1 MTFLVAAVIAV
12 SLAAGLLAEPR
23 LPHRGRPVA
32 RAIAWVQFYVTL
44 PFITFFVMVRFEPT
58 GGSGLGLLAGYV
70 ELAIVGL
77 IAWAIG
83 RCVLHLSGPSLGAL
97 IVVCFMGNTGL
108 VGTPLAGAIFGS
120 DAIEP
125 AIAFDALV
133 SGPMFYVASVSIG
146 AAFGSAIAPSARARV
161 RALARNPPLIAVIC
175 GLVAPDALAPDVLVD
190 AAHVLVYA
198 LVPFAFF
205 MVGLT
210 LGGEAEEG
218 VLRFPPALTA
228 PVAVAI
234 GLRLVVAPLLML
246 ALAALVGG
254 VPDAYLL
261 QAATPAAV
269 SSVVVAHAFGLDL
282 KLTASAVAWTTMIV
296 VVAGMIVPSV
306 L

>member
-1 MTFLVAAVIAV
+1 
-12 SLAAGLLAEPR
+12 
-23 LPHRGRPVA
+23 
-32 RAIAWVQFYVTL
+32 
-44 PFITFFVMVRFEPT
+44 
-58 GGSGLGLLAGYV
+58 
-70 ELAIVGL
+70 
-77 IAWAIG
+77 
-83 RCVLHLSGPSLGAL
+83 
-97 IVVCFMGNTGL
+97 
-108 VGTPLAGAIFGS
+108 
-120 DAIEP
+120 
-125 AIAFDALV
+125 
-133 SGPMFYVASVSIG
+133 
-146 AAFGSAIAPSARARV
+146 
-161 RALARNPPLIAVIC
+161 VIC
-175 GLVAPDALAPDVLVD
+175 SLVAPEALAPDVLVD
-190 AAHVLVYA
+190 AAHVVIYA
-198 LVPFAFF
+198 FVPFAFF

-218 VLRFPPALTA
+218 VLRFPPALTT